1 MTVDVVNAVLAAVGV
16 YMVIG
21 LLFAV
26 LFVARG
32 ARRLDPHAG
41 GAPVLF
47 KLMILPGSAA
57 LWPVLAWRWLAGR
70 SMSRRGDADGSTS

>member
-1 MTVDVVNAVLAAVGV
+1 MTAEVINTVLAGVGV
-16 YMVIG
+16 YLGIG
-21 LLFAV
+21 LLFAL

-57 LWPVLAWRWLAGR
+57 LWPVLAWRWLSGP
-70 SMSRRGDADGSTS
+70 GDADGSTS